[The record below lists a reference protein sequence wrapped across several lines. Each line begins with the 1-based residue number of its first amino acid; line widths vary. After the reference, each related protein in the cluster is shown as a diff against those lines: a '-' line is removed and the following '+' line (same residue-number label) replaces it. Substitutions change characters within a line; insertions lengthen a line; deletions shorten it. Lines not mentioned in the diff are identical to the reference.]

1 MFITLTNAKP
11 PFTGKL
17 ISINSDSIVTM
28 HENEIDR
35 EDGRTDQVTFIFIP
49 PHGTWEVKETLAEIL
64 RQLNQ

>member
-17 ISINSDSIVTM
+17 ISINTDTIVTM

-35 EDGRTDQVTFIFIP
+35 EDGRTDCVTFIFIP
-49 PHGTWEVKETLAEIL
+49 PHGTWEVKETLEEIY
-64 RQLNQ
+64 RKLNQ

>member
-1 MFITLTNAKP
+1 MFVTLTNAKP

-17 ISINSDSIVTM
+17 ISINADSIVTM

-35 EDGRTDQVTFIFIP
+35 EDGSTDFVTFIFIP

-64 RQLNQ
+64 RQIK